1 MKKFAMILL
10 AAGLALSSGAVLA
23 AGSNADA
30 GSNNGNANQTGGPG
44 SMQKLAPNGVSNSK
58 INTSDHNMAQPEHH
72 KKTTK
77 THKKPSK
84 NVDHKITMCK
94 DGRCPNQTPGT
105 KQSKA
110 TGN

>member
-1 MKKFAMILL
+1 MKKFATLLL
-10 AAGLALSSGAVLA
+10 AAGLALSSGAVFA
-23 AGSNADA
+23 EGTDA

-44 SMQKLAPNGVSNSK
+44 SVQKLAPNGVDNNK
-58 INTSDHNMAQPEHH
+58 INTSNTNTAQEKHH
-72 KKTTK
+72 KKTTQM
-77 THKKPSK
+77 HKKTSK
-84 NVDHKITMCK
+84 NADHKITMCK